1 MRNQNISLLGLLAIV
16 ACAAI
21 GVSHAITSFRL
32 SRVNNE
38 LATLRQR
45 LELIPVADPDFIAA
59 RRLPS
64 TDENIHRWAVRL
76 PNTNSK
82 VLYANWGSSPT
93 SDLQDIKAKS
103 ARIFQLAPDLATREA
118 MIRFT
123 VSRNPNDPQW
133 GSLKIESG
141 DVSIIAIGPEVTSLL
156 MGDTPCRSEAI
167 GDNATTRPA
176 SSPITLFA
184 AESSSNP
191 KTAFCLWIDQ
201 PPPPDGG

>member
-32 SRVNNE
+32 SRANNE

-45 LELIPVADPDFIAA
+45 LELIPVADPDLIAA

-76 PNTNSK
+76 PNANSK

-103 ARIFQLAPDLATREA
+103 VRMFQLAPDPATREA
-118 MIRFT
+118 LIQFT
-123 VSRNPNDPQW
+123 VSRNPNDPKW
-133 GSLKIESG
+133 GSLKIETG
-141 DVSIIAIGPEVTSLL
+141 DVSIIAIGPEITSLL
-156 MGDTPCRSEAI
+156 MGKTPCRSEAI
-167 GDNATTRPA
+167 GDTAVTRPA
-176 SSPITLFA
+176 SSPITLFTT
-184 AESSSNP
+184 ESNSSP
-191 KTAFCLWIDQ
+191 KTAFCLWMDQ